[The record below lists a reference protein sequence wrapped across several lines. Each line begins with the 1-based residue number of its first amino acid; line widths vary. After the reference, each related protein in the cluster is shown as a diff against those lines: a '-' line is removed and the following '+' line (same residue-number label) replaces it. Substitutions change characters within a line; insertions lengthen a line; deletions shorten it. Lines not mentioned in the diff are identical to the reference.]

1 MSKLSLAGEWKLRGE
16 FMDVTA
22 DRCAEV
28 LVHLNAMPPKPTI
41 PGYLTEENM
50 TEEEREMYL
59 KEPDPKFTVNTA
71 LAMHPYPSKTGYIPM
86 TVPGDVTTALIDN
99 GVIEEPFLKDN
110 TKKSIWIKELSWWL
124 VKEFDITEEMLN
136 EDIVRLNIEM
146 LDFNADILVNGIP
159 AGHQENTFCA
169 FSADIKRFLHVGTN
183 QIVIRLTSGMELNYP
198 HDTVS
203 YYCASDNAICDQR
216 VYTRKP
222 QFTYGWD
229 WCQPV
234 PTCGIGRS
242 IEIEAF
248 SGAQVIA
255 SRVDTLSLSG
265 NDAEIEFHFEIE
277 KSNMVQSAETELEYE
292 LSIDGKTAY
301 TGHQTLML
309 VGGINFAQERV
320 VLKNAKLWWP
330 NGYGAQNLYT
340 FTARC
345 TARGITH
352 EAKPKKIGIRTLSID
367 FSKLEEQP
375 GDTPPPR
382 FSFRGPGPVLPQVP
396 CHITWTNEA
405 AHAAIRSGFDR
416 SPLFTGVI
424 QGTGARY
431 CPSIEDKVARFP
443 ERERH
448 QIFLEPEGLDSPEVY
463 ANGISTSLP
472 LDVQQAM
479 IHAIPGLEHAV
490 MVRPGYAIEYDYAN
504 PVQLHGTLETKTLPG
519 LWLAGQING
528 TSGYEEAAA
537 QGLWAAL
544 NIACREK
551 ELDPFVPGRDSSY
564 MAVLVDD
571 LVTSGTEEPYRMF
584 TSRAEHR
591 LLLREDNADVR
602 LTPLGRKIGLVG
614 EEQWRLFNDKMEH
627 GHAVRRLLQQVRVQL
642 TDGDD
647 AAQTAPATP
656 EETELRT
663 ALRGRTL
670 EEALRRPDMNLERL
684 ARISAPLAE
693 ALADRDLRDLETVQV
708 DVKYAG
714 YLERQR
720 ELIARA
726 ARLES
731 VELPADLDYRQV
743 AGLSREV
750 EEKLDRVRPRN
761 LGQAGRISG
770 VTPAAVGCLEI
781 HLHKLGLLRGKRQS
795 L

>member
-1 MSKLSLAGEWKLRGE
+1 MFDCIVVGAGHAGCEAAMTLARFGQRVLLITGNVDRIGHLSCNPAIGGLAKGHMVREIDALGGMMGLWADRAGIQFRTLNASKGPAVRATRAQIDRDSYMEAAKAALFAEPDITIWQDTVDEVLERGGRAAGVRTELGQTFEAPHVILTTGTFLCGLIHVGLTHFPGGRLGDAAAMKLSDSLRKHG
-16 FMDVTA
+16 
-22 DRCAEV
+22 
-28 LVHLNAMPPKPTI
+28 
-41 PGYLTEENM
+41 LTLG
-50 TEEEREMYL
+50 RL
-59 KEPDPKFTVNTA
+59 
-71 LAMHPYPSKTGYIPM
+71 KTG
-86 TVPGDVTTALIDN
+86 TT
-99 GVIEEPFLKDN
+99 P
-110 TKKSIWIKELSWWL
+110 
-124 VKEFDITEEMLN
+124 
-136 EDIVRLNIEM
+136 RL
-146 LDFNADILVNGIP
+146 L
-159 AGHQENTFCA
+159 
-169 FSADIKRFLHVGTN
+169 
-183 QIVIRLTSGMELNYP
+183 
-198 HDTVS
+198 
-203 YYCASDNAICDQR
+203 
-216 VYTRKP
+216 
-222 QFTYGWD
+222 
-229 WCQPV
+229 
-234 PTCGIGRS
+234 RS
-242 IEIEAF
+242 
-248 SGAQVIA
+248 
-255 SRVDTLSLSG
+255 
-265 NDAEIEFHFEIE
+265 
-277 KSNMVQSAETELEYE
+277 
-292 LSIDGKTAY
+292 
-301 TGHQTLML
+301 
-309 VGGINFAQERV
+309 
-320 VLKNAKLWWP
+320 
-330 NGYGAQNLYT
+330 
-340 FTARC
+340 
-345 TARGITH
+345 
-352 EAKPKKIGIRTLSID
+352 SID
-367 FSKLEEQP
+367 FSQMEEQP
-375 GDTPPPR
+375 GDDPAPG
-382 FSFRGPGPVLPQVP
+382 FSFYGPKPGQPQVP
-396 CHITWTNEA
+396 CYVTWTNERT
-405 AHAAIRSGFDR
+405 HDAIRSGMDR

-424 QGTGARY
+424 EGTGARY
-431 CPSIEDKVARFP
+431 CPSVEDKVARFP

-448 QIFLEPEGLDSPEVY
+448 HVFIEPEGLNGQECY

-472 LDVQQAM
+472 LDVQLAM
-479 IHAIPGLEHAV
+479 IASIPGLEHAK

-504 PVQLHGTLETKTLPG
+504 PVQLHGTLETKALPG

-670 EEALRRPDMNLERL
+670 EEALRRPDMDLERL